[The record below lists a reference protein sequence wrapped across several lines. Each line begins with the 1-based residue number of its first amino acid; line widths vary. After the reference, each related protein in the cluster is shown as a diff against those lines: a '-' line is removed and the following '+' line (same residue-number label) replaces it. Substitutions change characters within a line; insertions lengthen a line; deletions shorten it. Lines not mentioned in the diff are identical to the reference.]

1 MGEEEE
7 EGKGVRGRG
16 KRKRGRDRRSR
27 KGEREGALKS
37 HLFQISVSHA
47 KKVRELDAVTLEER
61 EEVSQLQSEEK
72 KIQITIPYTLPTR
85 LGV

>member
-1 MGEEEE
+1 M
-7 EGKGVRGRG
+7 RGRG
-16 KRKRGRDRRSR
+16 KRKRGRDRRSRKGGSKQGR